1 MKIIVLFRCTKQM
14 KIIFT
19 TSLYL
24 LLIMIV
30 VPVSA
35 QKKKSSVGYLIT
47 QTHDTIACEFV
58 QHSWK
63 KQPASIKVR
72 VNGKDTIIYPGSI
85 NSFINPSG
93 NEFVSRK
100 IELFKYNRD
109 IQFAIS
115 NDIPSSE
122 IISAAFLKILY
133 RGRITLFLYKDVLG
147 GDHYFI
153 EKNSVLKEIYIHL
166 YYTVGGYVTGT
177 NTKQPVVVNNFQ
189 YYYGLKEMMQDCK
202 NIFPEI
208 DKTQLNA
215 KSLISLLQKYDK
227 CQLIPDN

>member
-1 MKIIVLFRCTKQM
+1 MYFSDSTKQM
-14 KIIFT
+14 KIILT
-19 TSLYL
+19 TTLYL
-24 LLIMIV
+24 FLIIIV
-30 VPVSA
+30 VPASG
-35 QKKKSSVGYLIT
+35 QKKKPSSGYVIT
-47 QTHDTIACEFV
+47 QTNDTIACVFDPYN
-58 QHSWK
+58 WK

-72 VNGKDTIIYPGSI
+72 VHGKDTTIYPGSI

-122 IISAAFLKILY
+122 IISAAFLNILY
-133 RGRITLFLYKDVLG
+133 RGRITLYLYKDRLG

-189 YYYGLKEMMQDCK
+189 YYFTLKEMMQDCG
-202 NIFPEI
+202 NIFPEV

-215 KSLISLLQKYDK
+215 KSLISLLKQYDK
-227 CQLIPDN
+227 CTIAPDK